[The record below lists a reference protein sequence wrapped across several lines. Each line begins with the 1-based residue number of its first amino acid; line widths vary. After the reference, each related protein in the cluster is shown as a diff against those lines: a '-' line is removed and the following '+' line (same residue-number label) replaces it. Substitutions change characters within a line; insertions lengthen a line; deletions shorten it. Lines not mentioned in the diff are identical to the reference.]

1 MVTMKKYLKYI
12 VLVVVIVAVMI
23 AFTKFRKAKNAPEW
37 RTDTASM
44 GSVREVVTATG
55 SLNPYV
61 LVDIGTEVSGKIE
74 KLYKDYNDTVKKGE
88 LLAKLDTEILRTS
101 LEASKGDLAKA
112 TTSMAEAKL
121 DLDLQTELFQ
131 KNMSPEY
138 DLRKA
143 EFKYDTARQNVAN
156 AQLSLQRAQKNLD
169 NAFIT
174 SPINGIIVS
183 RNVDEG
189 QTVAASLNSP
199 TLFLIAN
206 NLDRMQITAGVDEAD
221 IGKIKVGMPVEFN
234 VDAHPMQ
241 RFTGSVQQI
250 RLNPTNESNVVSYSV
265 IIDAENPD
273 RLLLPGMTTNVTFI
287 VQSREGITRIPELA
301 TRFRPSKEVWE
312 LFGLKWDEE
321 LLNAGSKLREEAM
334 AKMQQ
339 GAKAKAPEMAKSST
353 TADTTQAKR
362 SARGDATKGARS
374 GMRFGGGTPT
384 SRSALVWILKDK
396 EPTPVLVKTGVS
408 DGAYVELIEGLDED
422 AVLVTGVIYKDP
434 KQAANNNSPGGPGMR
449 RF

>member
-1 MVTMKKYLKYI
+1 MKKYLKYI
-12 VLVVVIVAVMI
+12 ILVVVIVAVVI
-23 AFTKFRKAKNAPEW
+23 AFSNYKKAKKAPEW

-131 KNMSPEY
+131 KNMSAEY

-143 EFKYDTARQNVAN
+143 EFKYETAQQNVAN
-156 AQLSLQRAQKNLD
+156 ARLSLQRAQKNLD

-321 LLNAGSKLREEAM
+321 LLNAGNKLREEAM

-339 GAKAKAPEMAKSST
+339 EAKA
-353 TADTTQAKR
+353 
-362 SARGDATKGARS
+362 
-374 GMRFGGGTPT
+374 
-384 SRSALVWILKDK
+384 
-396 EPTPVLVKTGVS
+396 
-408 DGAYVELIEGLDED
+408 
-422 AVLVTGVIYKDP
+422 
-434 KQAANNNSPGGPGMR
+434 
-449 RF
+449 